1 MKKVIVVL
9 LFAFAVTVMA
19 QSPISQGSVSLG
31 GTASFSSQSYDYS
44 SADHTTLILNPKAG
58 YFFVDHLYAALSVN
72 YIHWSSGNA
81 QSDIYGMGPVIRYY
95 FDVDKVKPFLGVG
108 YNFMSQT
115 ITSDPG
121 VYTTNEFIISGGMD
135 FFVTRSLALEGS
147 LNYSFIS
154 YKATASRLDP
164 MKSKLFRVD
173 VGFNY
178 FIY

>member
-9 LFAFAVTVMA
+9 FFAFAVTVTA

-31 GTASFSSQSYDYS
+31 GTASFSSQSYDNS
-44 SADHTTLILNPKAG
+44 SDAYTTFILNPKAG
-58 YFFVDHLYAALSVN
+58 YFFVDHLYTALSVT
-72 YIHWSSGNA
+72 YSHYSIGNTV
-81 QSDIYGMGPVIRYY
+81 SDIYGLGPVIRYY
-95 FDVDKVKPFLGVG
+95 FDADNVKPFLGVG
-108 YNFMSQT
+108 YNFMSQKV
-115 ITSDPG
+115 TSDPG
-121 VYTTNEFIISGGMD
+121 VFNTNEFIISGGID